1 MKQKLQN
8 RNVIIS
14 FFLLILSSS
23 IAYSDPNFVTHWKF
37 DEGNGSITADF
48 SENGNTGTLTNGP
61 VWTTGKIGNG
71 ISVDGVNDYVG
82 GNKLIKAPQVT
93 ISAWF
98 KIASVPA
105 TNTNIVGF
113 ANGADTGVHDKE
125 LYLDTSGKLRFYVY
139 DGGSKHTAIPNVTVP
154 LNEWVYAA
162 STADGTNAKVYMN
175 GALIGSVSAGNTYAQ
190 YSQPNVFVARSSS
203 SFSYLNGSI
212 DEVRIYNRS
221 LSSSEIQQIY
231 SEGMDSTAPSV
242 PQNVIGSALGQSS
255 TQLSWLASL
264 DAETGVNNYRVYRDN
279 TLIAQP
285 VTTTFNDNNLLPGTN
300 YSYEISAVNGVG
312 MESARSSAIIVA
324 TLADLTPPSVINV
337 SANGTTVTVVF
348 SEQISNSTAANI
360 LNYAVNNGITILEAI
375 LQNPTTVRLTTN
387 QHADYVL
394 SVNNVQDTSGNGVN
408 NSQTNYRPQG
418 CP

>member
-113 ANGADTGVHDKE
+113 
-125 LYLDTSGKLRFYVY
+125 
-139 DGGSKHTAIPNVTVP
+139 
-154 LNEWVYAA
+154 
-162 STADGTNAKVYMN
+162 
-175 GALIGSVSAGNTYAQ
+175 
-190 YSQPNVFVARSSS
+190 
-203 SFSYLNGSI
+203 
-212 DEVRIYNRS
+212 
-221 LSSSEIQQIY
+221 
-231 SEGMDSTAPSV
+231 
-242 PQNVIGSALGQSS
+242 
-255 TQLSWLASL
+255 
-264 DAETGVNNYRVYRDN
+264 
-279 TLIAQP
+279 
-285 VTTTFNDNNLLPGTN
+285 
-300 YSYEISAVNGVG
+300 
-312 MESARSSAIIVA
+312 
-324 TLADLTPPSVINV
+324 
-337 SANGTTVTVVF
+337 
-348 SEQISNSTAANI
+348 SN
-360 LNYAVNNGITILEAI
+360 
-375 LQNPTTVRLTTN
+375 
-387 QHADYVL
+387 
-394 SVNNVQDTSGNGVN
+394 
-408 NSQTNYRPQG
+408 
-418 CP
+418 